1 LTTKLGISSRQAF
14 FFEVL
19 RTQEYNPPGIAEML
33 EAVMARMVALW
44 RCKCGMHVKVV
55 AEADS
60 SAPGKQIAS
69 CPKCHDPHAIHA
81 DKIISVTEDTF
92 DISPAGVS
100 CEEKER
106 LLVAQSKAFDL
117 YMRGASEL
125 AEAAGTMAHKEFEFL
140 AKRVSAARQS
150 LMETRQQLNE
160 HIAAH
165 GC

>member
-1 LTTKLGISSRQAF
+1 
-14 FFEVL
+14 
-19 RTQEYNPPGIAEML
+19 
-33 EAVMARMVALW
+33 MARMVALW
-44 RCKCGMHVKVV
+44 RCKCGMHVIVV

-69 CPKCHDPHAIHA
+69 CPKCRDPHAIHA

-92 DISPAGVS
+92 DVTPGADG

-106 LLVAQSKAFDL
+106 LLVAQNKAFDL
-117 YMRGASEL
+117 FRRGALEL
-125 AEAAGTMAHKEFEFL
+125 AEAAGTMAHAEFEFL
-140 AKRVSAARQS
+140 AKRVRTARRS
-150 LMETRQQLNE
+150 LMEISQQLNE